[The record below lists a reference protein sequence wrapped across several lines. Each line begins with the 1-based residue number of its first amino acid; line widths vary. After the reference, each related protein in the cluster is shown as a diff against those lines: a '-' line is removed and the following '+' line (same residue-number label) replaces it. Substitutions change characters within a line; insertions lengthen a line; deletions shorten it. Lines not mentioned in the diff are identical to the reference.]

1 MEKKLK
7 WSFFTSHCWKLSS
20 SLFMVKACFPG
31 GDVGDLFVV
40 KICLLE
46 SDNDDDDCGDEVA
59 CC

>member
-1 MEKKLK
+1 
-7 WSFFTSHCWKLSS
+7 
-20 SLFMVKACFPG
+20 MVKACFPG

-59 CC
+59 CWWHQEVADTPWVAKLW